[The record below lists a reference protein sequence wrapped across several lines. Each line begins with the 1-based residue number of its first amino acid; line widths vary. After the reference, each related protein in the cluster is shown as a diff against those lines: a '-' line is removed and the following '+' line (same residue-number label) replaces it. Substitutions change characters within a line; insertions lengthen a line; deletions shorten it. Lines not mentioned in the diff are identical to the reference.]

1 MHFLSNRIAQEFP
14 SNFLWT
20 KRQNYFHQREAA
32 APWISTSLLLLP
44 LTETF
49 LYTMVAPRLIASLL
63 SSPNQFSCNVNGA
76 KSGSFY
82 LIRDVTVVSTFPS
95 ILSTAGNLLALPTAS
110 VALLQDAVASDFL
123 LQWSAIS
130 YHLLKLGP
138 LRRALWE

>member
-1 MHFLSNRIAQEFP
+1 
-14 SNFLWT
+14 
-20 KRQNYFHQREAA
+20 
-32 APWISTSLLLLP
+32 
-44 LTETF
+44 
-49 LYTMVAPRLIASLL
+49 MVAPRLIASLL

-123 LQWSAIS
+123 LQWNGKQTKRGKF
-130 YHLLKLGP
+130 LLNHGSLAPNGYNYSEVRNITKFFSDKLGRGGYGSVYKGM
-138 LRRALWE
+138 LSRF